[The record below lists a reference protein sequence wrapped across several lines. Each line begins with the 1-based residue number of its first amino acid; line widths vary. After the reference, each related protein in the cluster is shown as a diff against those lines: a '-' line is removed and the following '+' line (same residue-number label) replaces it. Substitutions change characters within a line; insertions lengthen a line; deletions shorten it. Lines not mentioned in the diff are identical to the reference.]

1 MTDKTTL
8 ELQEHLDETS
18 LNYMLKLAA
27 PVIVTT
33 ISFTIMQF
41 VDRFMVS
48 RLGTDALAAIL
59 PAQFVSFVPV
69 SFAMGAITILNTF
82 VSQSLGRNAKTDCS
96 NYFWQVI
103 YISLAYFVIVLAI
116 MWPAAPCIFRVMG
129 QPAAVAKLEV
139 VYFRIML
146 YAHLLVM
153 ISHAG
158 SGFFMGI
165 HRPIVTMYASLC
177 GQLVNV
183 TANYVLIF
191 GKLGFPEMG
200 IAGAGWGTVIGLSVT
215 TVIGLVAFLGNNINA
230 TFKSRH
236 TLNID
241 FDKMYDLLKIGLPA
255 GFGLMVNVA
264 IWGVIL
270 AGLVGKVDGKEA
282 LAASSVALSYAS
294 FSTMPIVGISTAL
307 TAAVGKTIGQGKKN
321 LVAKQ
326 TSICMRVALIYMGL
340 VGLCFFL
347 FRDALMT
354 FWSSDAKVKEIG
366 VNILICAAIY
376 QVFHAARI
384 IYGGS
389 LQGAGDTIWLAII
402 SAAASMVVLGLGGLL
417 IVIFFPSLESLGPW
431 IAATLSV
438 IVAGIANRWRFKSN
452 KWMEID
458 LFKRRELGVP
468 TEIEI

>member
-8 ELQEHLDETS
+8 DIQDCLDETS
-18 LNYMLKLAA
+18 LSYMLKLAA

-33 ISFTIMQF
+33 ISFTVMQF

-48 RLGTDALAAIL
+48 RLGTEALAAIL
-59 PAQFVSFVPV
+59 PAQFASFVPI
-69 SFAMGAITILNTF
+69 SFVMGTITILNTF
-82 VSQSLGRNAKTDCS
+82 VSQSLGRGAKTDCS

-103 YISLAYFVIVLAI
+103 YIGFVYFVIVLAI
-116 MWPAAPCIFRVMG
+116 MWPAAPWIFKIMG
-129 QPAAVAKLEV
+129 QPTAVAKLEV

-153 ISHAG
+153 ISHAS

-165 HRPIVTMYASLC
+165 HRPIITMYASLC
-177 GQLVNV
+177 GQVVNV
-183 TANYVLIF
+183 AANYVLIF
-191 GKLGFPEMG
+191 GKFGFPKMG
-200 IAGAGWGTVIGLSVT
+200 IAGAGWGTVIGLSIT
-215 TVIGLVAFLGNNINA
+215 TIIGLAVFLGSNINA
-230 TFKSRH
+230 TFRSRS

-241 FDKMYDLLKIGLPA
+241 FGKMHDLLKIGLPA

-282 LAASSVALSYAS
+282 LAATSVALSYTS

-307 TAAVGKTIGQGKKN
+307 TAAVGKTIGQNKKN

-340 VGLCFFL
+340 VGICFLL
-347 FRDALMT
+347 FRDALIT
-354 FWSSDAKVKEIG
+354 FWSSDEKVKEIG

-376 QVFHAARI
+376 QMFHATRI
-384 IYGGS
+384 IYEGS
-389 LQGAGDTIWLAII
+389 LRGAGDTMWLAII
-402 SAAASMVVLGLGGLL
+402 SAVASVVVLGFGGIL
-417 IVIFFPSLESLGPW
+417 IVIFLPSLGTMGPW

-438 IVAGIANRWRFKSN
+438 IVAGLANSWRFKSN
-452 KWMEID
+452 KWMKID
-458 LFKRRELGVP
+458 LFKRRALGVP

>member
-8 ELQEHLDETS
+8 DIQDCLDETS
-18 LNYMLKLAA
+18 LSYMLKLAA

-33 ISFTIMQF
+33 ISFTVMQF

-48 RLGTDALAAIL
+48 RLGTEALAAIL
-59 PAQFVSFVPV
+59 PAQFASFVPI
-69 SFAMGAITILNTF
+69 SFVMGTITILNTF
-82 VSQSLGRNAKTDCS
+82 VSQSLGRGAKTDCS

-103 YISLAYFVIVLAI
+103 YIGFVYFVIVLAI
-116 MWPAAPCIFRVMG
+116 MWPAAPWIFKIMG
-129 QPAAVAKLEV
+129 QPTAVAKLEV

-153 ISHAG
+153 ISHAS

-165 HRPIVTMYASLC
+165 HRPIITMYASLC
-177 GQLVNV
+177 GQVVNV
-183 TANYVLIF
+183 AANYVLIF
-191 GKLGFPEMG
+191 GKFGFPKMG
-200 IAGAGWGTVIGLSVT
+200 IAGAGWGTVIGLSIT
-215 TVIGLVAFLGNNINA
+215 TIIGLAVFLGSNINA
-230 TFKSRH
+230 TFRSRS

-241 FDKMYDLLKIGLPA
+241 FGKMHDLLKIGLPA

-282 LAASSVALSYAS
+282 LAATSVALSYTS

-307 TAAVGKTIGQGKKN
+307 TAAVGKTIGQNKKN

-340 VGLCFFL
+340 VGICFLL
-347 FRDALMT
+347 FRDALIT
-354 FWSSDAKVKEIG
+354 FWSSDEKVKEIG

-376 QVFHAARI
+376 QMFHATRI
-384 IYGGS
+384 IYEGS
-389 LQGAGDTIWLAII
+389 LRGAGDTMWLAII
-402 SAAASMVVLGLGGLL
+402 SAVASVVVLGFGGIL
-417 IVIFFPSLESLGPW
+417 IVIFLPSLGTMGPW

-438 IVAGIANRWRFKSN
+438 IVAGLANRWRFKSN
-452 KWMEID
+452 KWMKID
-458 LFKRRELGVP
+458 LFKRRALGVP